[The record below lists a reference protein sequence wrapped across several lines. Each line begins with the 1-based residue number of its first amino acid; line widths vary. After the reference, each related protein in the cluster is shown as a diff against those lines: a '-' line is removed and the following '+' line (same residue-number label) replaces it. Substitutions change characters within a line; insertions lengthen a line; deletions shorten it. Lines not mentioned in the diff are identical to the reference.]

1 MLGHE
6 TVRSKD
12 DNLVADKGG
21 FSPPACFHYTR
32 RDKLLYLFL
41 LMVLYM
47 LSRQLFS
54 QNKD

>member
-6 TVRSKD
+6 TIGSND

-21 FSPPACFHYTR
+21 FSPPVCFRYIR

-41 LMVLYM
+41 L
-47 LSRQLFS
+47 
-54 QNKD
+54 